1 MIITVMMMTTVMM
14 IVMMP
19 IMIIIVALVAAM
31 FLGFDSIIVL
41 NQYFLMNKCAF
52 SLVLFSYSTST
63 KWGLVNVCNSC
74 VFIALYVKIISSL
87 CRYYKMGDLGN
98 HFVKQEKR
106 GDAIHSCHIP
116 MVLSI

>member
-1 MIITVMMMTTVMM
+1 MIIAIMMMTTVMM

-19 IMIIIVALVAAM
+19 IMIIIVALAAAM
-31 FLGFDSIIVL
+31 FLGFDSIIIL
-41 NQYFLMNKCAF
+41 NQYFLMNKCTF

-63 KWGLVNVCNSC
+63 KWDLVNVSNSC
-74 VFIALYVKIISSL
+74 VFIALYFKLIFGL
-87 CRYYKMGDLGN
+87 CRYYKICDLGN